1 MSVSQNVI
9 TIDVGSHEPSDYLA
23 RLHESIGAAKMLIFE
38 RRTLDL
44 DEPETHALLMLTD
57 LQMRIVKGV
66 EK

>member
-9 TIDVGSHEPSDYLA
+9 TVNVGNHEPSDYLS
-23 RLHESIGAAKMLIFE
+23 RLHEALGVTKMLVFE

-57 LQMRIVKGV
+57 LQMRIVKRV
-66 EK
+66 EE